1 MTVTMGRKCAALSR
15 YSSRAGNQ
23 DDSLRSDREPNES
36 KSMKT
41 RYIDALRVALGA
53 AVLLMPCS
61 NVCAELV
68 QAHIEGIIN
77 SSPIPVLNGEAWSLT
92 LVFDTAAPESAFT
105 AGNPNLAEYF
115 NTGPVNV
122 LRMLDFAVGDSGD
135 FTIHLVDPVPGNE
148 FDVRIDIDNFG
159 SKSFFTHVDDFA
171 LLPAWNGL
179 QLDNFLFGLEDLIP
193 GGYADGT
200 DHLPGADPTITIAEF
215 TGFDQVRLTIGTA
228 GQLIGTPTSFA
239 LVSVPEPLAGC
250 LCAMGGLA
258 LLLGS
263 GRSRRRNPGGGGLP
277 V

>member
-1 MTVTMGRKCAALSR
+1 VTATMGRKCSALSR
-15 YSSRAGNQ
+15 NSSRVPGT
-23 DDSLRSDREPNES
+23 
-36 KSMKT
+36 KT
-41 RYIDALRVALGA
+41 AHSALRA
-53 AVLLMPCS
+53 AISLMPCS
-61 NVCAELV
+61 DVRAELV

-92 LVFDTAAPESAFT
+92 LVFDTTAPESAFT

-115 NTGPVNV
+115 NTGPVKV
-122 LRMLDFAVGDSGD
+122 LRMLEFSVGDSGD
-135 FTIHLVDPVPGNE
+135 FTIHLVDPMPSNE
-148 FDVRIDIDNFG
+148 FDVRIDIDNFDG
-159 SKSFFTHVDDFA
+159 KSLFTHVDDFA

-215 TGFDQVRLTIGTA
+215 TGFTQVRLKIGTA

-239 LVSVPEPLAGC
+239 LVSVPEPSARC
-250 LCAMGGLA
+250 LCAISGLA

-263 GRSRRRNPGGGGLP
+263 GRSRRRNADGDGLP